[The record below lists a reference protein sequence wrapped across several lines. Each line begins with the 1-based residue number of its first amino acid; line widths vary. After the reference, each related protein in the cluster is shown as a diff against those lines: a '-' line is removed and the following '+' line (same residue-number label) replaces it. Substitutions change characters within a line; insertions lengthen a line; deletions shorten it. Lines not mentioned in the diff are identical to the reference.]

1 MPDVHNTADRSRRQR
16 HYKRTSGNALG
27 RSNSVIASGAIS
39 SLFKQPTPPPEGS
52 GRIWLAVK
60 RAQCMLRNPQLVV
73 PAKKALP
80 DARTRIEGPCQTIGI
95 NTIAQIAKRPPT
107 RIFPCD
113 AFKNRAGESPAPAA
127 IRQDGSRTPLRREM
141 PERRATKGP
150 YRRGALDSA
159 TILPGAAGSLPSTK
173 DQDPPQGYIWAGARS
188 KNEGCRF

>member
-1 MPDVHNTADRSRRQR
+1 MEVALTAPTMAENPVALATRASVAMPDVHNTADRSRRQR

-113 AFKNRAGESPAPAA
+113 AFKTVPASHPLQLQYAKTAREHHFAA
-127 IRQDGSRTPLRREM
+127 KCLNVVPQRVRTDVVR
-141 PERRATKGP
+141 
-150 YRRGALDSA
+150 
-159 TILPGAAGSLPSTK
+159 
-173 DQDPPQGYIWAGARS
+173 
-188 KNEGCRF
+188 

>member
-1 MPDVHNTADRSRRQR
+1 MNIAMEVALTAPTMAENPVALATRASVAMPDVHNTADRSRRQR

-80 DARTRIEGPCQTIGI
+80 DARTRIEGDR
-95 NTIAQIAKRPPT
+95 K
-107 RIFPCD
+107 
-113 AFKNRAGESPAPAA
+113 
-127 IRQDGSRTPLRREM
+127 
-141 PERRATKGP
+141 
-150 YRRGALDSA
+150 
-159 TILPGAAGSLPSTK
+159 
-173 DQDPPQGYIWAGARS
+173 
-188 KNEGCRF
+188 